1 MNHEK
6 IKNTFFLF
14 GLIVLSLLLG
24 GIVFGYLLPVLLPFL
39 ISYAIACLT
48 TAPAARLEKKSRLSR
63 NKLRLFISLF
73 ALLVLSLAVFLIGK
87 YTALTLWQVGSELL
101 EGDRLVS
108 FIDGLFSPVESI
120 FGDSLPPELADRIT
134 EALRGIIA
142 DLSSSLAS
150 GIGSVVGFLPK
161 ALLFLVVTLIS
172 LCYFALD
179 LEGIN
184 GRVKSIL
191 PPQWGSLIS
200 SARERLLSVG
210 VRYVFSYFLVMLITF
225 SVMLLGFFIL
235 RVGHPFLIAL
245 LIAFFDLLPI
255 IGVGTVVIPWAIVE
269 LILGNTF
276 RGIGLLVL
284 FVVNELIRQFS
295 EPRIVGKNLNVHP
308 LFTLVLIYTSIA
320 IFGFKGIFLVP
331 IFVAIASLFAPS
343 REDESPKK
351 TGGDQEGK
359 KEG

>member
-101 EGDRLVS
+101 EGDRLV
-108 FIDGLFSPVESI
+108 ESI
-120 FGDSLPPELADRIT
+120 FGDSLPPDLADRIT

-200 SARERLLSVG
+200 SVRERLISVG

-351 TGGDQEGK
+351 TGGDQQGK
-359 KEG
+359 KEA